1 MEKKIYYIPMT
12 EITLLSASLMD
23 SGMAVGSGNNHSNP
37 APPRR
42 DPVF

>member
-1 MEKKIYYIPMT
+1 MEKKTYYIPMT

-23 SGMAVGSGNNHSNP
+23 SGLATVSGSEHSNP
-37 APPRR
+37 APKHR